1 MTNKQNP
8 LDAVYTEGAVTDAAE
23 LYDNWAEE
31 YEADLRAVGYAAAGR
46 CASALA
52 SADPMLSSPILD
64 LGCGTGLSGEALQ
77 GEGFKEIDG
86 YDFSEGMLALA
97 RKKDCYREL
106 FRVDLAQPD
115 SIQDR
120 GYRHAVL
127 AGVLHHTHAPPETL
141 AQTLARLPQ
150 EGCIVFSLNDETLRF
165 PEYTDYISH
174 LVESGQVA
182 VVSEEYGPH
191 LPGRDVGA
199 RVYVLRKC
207 RKDLL

>member
-1 MTNKQNP
+1 MSASSPLNGTNGVSDQN
-8 LDAVYTEGAVTDAAE
+8 
-23 LYDNWAEE
+23 
-31 YEADLRAVGYAAAGR
+31 
-46 CASALA
+46 ALA
-52 SADPMLSSPILD
+52 QIELHKALAPRYAYRYSFEFSRLFQQDWHSEMISHVPSDSKHILD

-77 GEGFKEIDG
+77 RAGFQEIDG

-97 RKKDCYREL
+97 RKKECYRTL
-106 FRVDLAQPD
+106 VHVDLAQPD
-115 SIQDR
+115 SIPDR

-165 PEYTDYISH
+165 PEYTDYISN
-174 LVESGQVA
+174 LVDSGQVA
-182 VVSEEYGPH
+182 VVSQEYGQH

-207 RKDLL
+207 

>member
-1 MTNKQNP
+1 
-8 LDAVYTEGAVTDAAE
+8 
-23 LYDNWAEE
+23 
-31 YEADLRAVGYAAAGR
+31 
-46 CASALA
+46 
-52 SADPMLSSPILD
+52 MLSSPILD

-77 GEGFKEIDG
+77 GVGFKEIDG
-86 YDFSEGMLALA
+86 YDFSEGMLVLA
-97 RKKDCYREL
+97 RKKDSYREL

-115 SIQDR
+115 SIPDR
-120 GYRHAVL
+120 GYHHAVL

-141 AQTLARLPQ
+141 AQTLARL
-150 EGCIVFSLNDETLRF
+150 L
-165 PEYTDYISH
+165 
-174 LVESGQVA
+174 A

>member
-1 MTNKQNP
+1 MTTEQNP
-8 LDAVYTEGAVTDAAE
+8 LDAVYTEGGVTDAAE
-23 LYDNWAEE
+23 LYDNWAEK
-31 YEADLRAVGYAAAGR
+31 YEADLRAVGYAAAER
-46 CASALA
+46 CARGLA
-52 SADPMLSSPILD
+52 SADPAPSSPILD

-77 GEGFKEIDG
+77 RAGFQEIDG

-97 RKKDCYREL
+97 RKKECYRTL
-106 FRVDLAQPD
+106 VHVDLAQPD
-115 SIQDR
+115 SIPDR

-165 PEYTDYISH
+165 PEYTDYISN
-174 LVESGQVA
+174 LVDSEQVA
-182 VVSEEYGPH
+182 VVSQEHGQH

-207 RKDLL
+207 